1 MPRLASQ
8 VAITDNG
15 SMMIDPTNQLSRFN
29 AESLSNEALQMRQSE
44 PLLAG
49 LIDPLLKALPDSG
62 KVYAALVTERLNSSQ
77 LDRDHL
83 HSAALSCF
91 SNPLQ
96 SAAANADLSA
106 IVQRDS
112 ACQSALHALLFSKG
126 FCALQGYRVA
136 HKLWQDGQLNAALL
150 IQHTISCQLGV
161 DIHPAAVIGCG
172 VMLDHATGVVIG
184 ETARVEDNVSI
195 MQGVTLGGTGKESGD
210 RHPKVGRDVLLGPGA
225 KILGNINIGTGAMVA
240 AAAVVLKDVQP
251 HSVVAGVPAKWV
263 GRSDSDNPAELMEH
277 YFQVAQEERNKT
289 ISDSAAN

>member
-1 MPRLASQ
+1 
-8 VAITDNG
+8 
-15 SMMIDPTNQLSRFN
+15 
-29 AESLSNEALQMRQSE
+29 MRHSE
-44 PLLAG
+44 PLLG
-49 LIDPLLKALPDSG
+49 SLIDPLLNALPDCG
-62 KVYAALVTERLNSSQ
+62 RFYAALVTERLHSSQ
-77 LDRDHL
+77 LDRDRL
-83 HSAALSCF
+83 HSAAIECF
-91 SNPLQ
+91 ANPLQ

-106 IVQRDS
+106 IVERDS
-112 ACQSALHALLFSKG
+112 ACQSAWHALLFSKG

-136 HKLWQDGQLNAALL
+136 HKLWQGGQLNAALL

-225 KILGNINIGTGAMVA
+225 KVLGNINIGTGAMVA
-240 AAAVVLKDVQP
+240 AAAVVLKDVEA

-277 YFQVAQEERNKT
+277 YFQIAQEQRQQR
-289 ISDSAAN
+289 SS